1 MNRDMNDTAARIAM
15 IAAELNAEAMAA
27 YIEAQGMIA
36 ENAHRISCG
45 NSIAY
50 GEEAFIK
57 LRDSLMVSVG
67 NIGERVR
74 NCY

>member
-1 MNRDMNDTAARIAM
+1 MNETAARIAM

-27 YIEAQGMIA
+27 YIEAQAMMVA
-36 ENAHRISCG
+36 NEARRRDDKAD
-45 NSIAY
+45 AY
-50 GEEAFIK
+50 GEEAFTK

-67 NIGERVR
+67 NSSERIR

>member
-1 MNRDMNDTAARIAM
+1 MNETAAKIAM

-36 ENAHRISCG
+36 ENAYRISCG
-45 NSIAY
+45 KSVAY

-57 LRDSLMVSVG
+57 LRDSLMASIS
-67 NIGERVR
+67 NSSTRVR
-74 NCY
+74 DCY